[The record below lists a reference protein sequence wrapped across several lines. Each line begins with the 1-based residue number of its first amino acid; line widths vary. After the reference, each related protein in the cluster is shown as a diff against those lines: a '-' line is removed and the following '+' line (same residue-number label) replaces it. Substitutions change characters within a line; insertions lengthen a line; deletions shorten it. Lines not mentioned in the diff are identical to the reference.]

1 MFKSV
6 RKLALAACAG
16 AAMVSSVPASAQT
29 VVMYFNTS
37 HFMVGYIIY
46 GNDGQICEQ
55 WGRVTT
61 ITSTLQVAG
70 DC

>member
-1 MFKSV
+1 MKAKI
-6 RKLALAACAG
+6 RKLVLAACAG

-29 VVMYFNTS
+29 VVMYFNS
-37 HFMVGYIIY
+37 SRFMVGYVIY

-55 WGRVTT
+55 WGRVTH
-61 ITSTLQVAG
+61 ITSTMQIAG